1 MLDTKDIDDID
12 FDSFEDELIFTIN
25 QLEDDLM
32 GVEMRLQESLGAST
46 ADFFDRVRRIIDE
59 MKNKLQVL

>member
-46 ADFFDRVRRIIDE
+46 TDFFDRVRRIIDE
-59 MKNKLQVL
+59 MKNKL